1 MFNKGFVFKKYST
14 PLLKDFDIKTVLT
27 SVKNHQYNTSVK
39 WIHQVIVNMR
49 IPKDLDKKGIDDIDP
64 WGENLAS
71 ISWAIR
77 ASYHRNIM
85 ATPGQAIFGIDRL
98 FNLA

>member
-1 MFNKGFVFKKYST
+1 
-14 PLLKDFDIKTVLT
+14 
-27 SVKNHQYNTSVK
+27 
-39 WIHQVIVNMR
+39 MR

>member
-1 MFNKGFVFKKYST
+1 M
-14 PLLKDFDIKTVLT
+14 L
-27 SVKNHQYNTSVK
+27 
-39 WIHQVIVNMR
+39 
-49 IPKDLDKKGIDDIDP
+49 IPKDLDNNVFDDIDP
-64 WGENLAS
+64 WGENLAY

-85 ATPGQAIFGIDRL
+85 ATPGQAIFGIDKL